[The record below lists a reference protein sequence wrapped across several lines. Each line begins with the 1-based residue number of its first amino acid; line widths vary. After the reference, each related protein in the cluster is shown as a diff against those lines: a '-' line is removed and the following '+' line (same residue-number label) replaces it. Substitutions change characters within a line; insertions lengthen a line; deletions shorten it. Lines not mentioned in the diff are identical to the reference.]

1 MAPSGVMAIL
11 SALVQQVKVEVLV
24 VMEPL
29 KVVELLG
36 VVV

>member
-1 MAPSGVMAIL
+1 MAIL